1 MEQLAMFNLPL
12 GTHLSVGEFVFLV
25 KIPWQRN
32 RALRIKKSAVKGI
45 GP

>member
-1 MEQLAMFNLPL
+1 M

-25 KIPWQRN
+25 KIPWQRKT
-32 RALRIKKSAVKGI
+32 ALRIKKSAVKGI